1 MWLEQ
6 FAHGHWEKMTR
17 ALFLVAAR
25 NSTNDGPAFVNSL
38 VPENEKE
45 KEILLGGESK
55 NVNSLLQRSS
65 EMSLFPSQK
74 DRQFHICFILLFIAF
89 HKSNPSSVLQGYMD
103 SYPGSCGRE

>member
-6 FAHGHWEKMTR
+6 FAHGHWEKLTR
-17 ALFLVAAR
+17 ALFLMASR

-55 NVNSLLQRSS
+55 NMNLMLRKSSKMSLLTFPKKF
-65 EMSLFPSQK
+65 ESL
-74 DRQFHICFILLFIAF
+74 IFILFYCSLILFLIF
-89 HKSNPSSVLQGYMD
+89 CSMNNIQY
-103 SYPGSCGRE
+103 

>member
-17 ALFLVAAR
+17 ALFLMASR

-38 VPENEKE
+38 VSENEEE

-55 NVNSLLQRSS
+55 HMNLILQNSSKMSS
-65 EMSLFPSQK
+65 FPSQK
-74 DRQFHICFILLFIAF
+74 I
-89 HKSNPSSVLQGYMD
+89 
-103 SYPGSCGRE
+103 

>member
-17 ALFLVAAR
+17 ALFLMASR
-25 NSTNDGPAFVNSL
+25 NSTNDGPALVNSL

-55 NVNSLLQRSS
+55 DMNLILRKSSKMSLLTSPKNF
-65 EMSLFPSQK
+65 ESL
-74 DRQFHICFILLFIAF
+74 IFILFYSSLILFLIF
-89 HKSNPSSVLQGYMD
+89 CSLNNIQY
-103 SYPGSCGRE
+103 